1 MSISRIL
8 EISKRSLLAYQSAI
22 KTTTDNISNA
32 NNEYYKRRRVNFNE
46 LNSGYGALGLNVDD
60 TRRLR
65 QRFAE
70 YQIYSE
76 NQLFGKYKSTHRLL
90 SQIEGIFDENS
101 DSGLSKVL
109 NDFYSAWNDLAQDP
123 ESDYARNL
131 VVDKGMVLADNFQ
144 RINGDLQNIKDQIKP
159 EVKLQLKDIN
169 QKLRLLQK
177 INRRIRVQTNPDLL
191 DQRDKILDD
200 LSQKIS
206 LKIKE
211 KENGEVNVYSDGI
224 LLVSYDTLNE
234 LKINEVTK
242 NNTSQL
248 QVVLKSSGHVLNMDN
263 GEIAGLLEMNNSTL
277 PEYKNKLDEL
287 ARGLAEAVN
296 KIHRQG
302 ENAKGVGGLDFF
314 DSDIKGMADFKVNQA
329 IINDPSLVASRRPG
343 EAVGS
348 GSIASDIS
356 DLQSKSIFNEG
367 TAHEYYQSFLTQLGD
382 KVQEADFNENSQKMI
397 IDQLKN
403 QRDAVTG
410 VSMDEEMTQ
419 MVQYQQ
425 AYSAAAKMVN
435 TVDQMMTT
443 VLQMV

>member
-32 NNEYYKRRRVNFNE
+32 NNEFYKRRRVDFNQ
-46 LNSGYGALGLNVDD
+46 LNSGYSVLGLNVDD
-60 TRRLR
+60 TQRLR

-76 NQLFGKYKSTHRLL
+76 NQYYGKYQSTHRLL
-90 SQIEGIFDENS
+90 SQVEGLFDEGD

-109 NDFYSAWNDLAQDP
+109 NDFFSAWNDLAKDP

-131 VVDKGMVLADNFQ
+131 VVNKGMVLADNFQ

-159 EVKLQLKDIN
+159 ELDLQLKNIN
-169 QKLRLLQK
+169 QKLTLLQK
-177 INRRIRVQTNPDLL
+177 INRQIRKQANPDLL
-191 DQRDKILDD
+191 DQRDKILDE
-200 LSQKIS
+200 LSQKINM
-206 LKIKE
+206 KFKE
-211 KENGEVNVYSDGI
+211 KENGEVNVYSDGV

-234 LKINEVTK
+234 LKLDETTQNG
-242 NNTSQL
+242 SGQL
-248 QVVLKSSGHVLNMDN
+248 QIQLKNSGHVLDINN
-263 GEIAGLLEMNNSTL
+263 GEIAGLLEMNNSVL
-277 PEYKNKLDEL
+277 PGYKNKLDDL
-287 ARGLAEAVN
+287 ARGLAAAVN
-296 KIHRQG
+296 KIHREG
-302 ENAKGVGGLDFF
+302 ENLDGVSGMDFF
-314 DSDIKGMADFKVNQA
+314 ASDIKGMADFKVNQS
-329 IINDPSLVASRRPG
+329 IIDDPSLIATKHPG

-348 GSIASDIS
+348 GSVASAIA
-356 DLQSKSIFNEG
+356 DLQSSSIFNEG
-367 TAHEYYQSFLTQLGD
+367 TAHEYYQSLLTQLGD

-425 AYSAAAKMVN
+425 AYSAAAKMIT
-435 TVDQMMTT
+435 TVDQMMNT
-443 VLQMV
+443 VIQMV

>member
-46 LNSGYGALGLNVDD
+46 LNAGYSVLGLNINDAH
-60 TRRLR
+60 RLR

-76 NQLFGKYKSTHRLL
+76 NQLFGKYQSTHRLL
-90 SQIEGIFDENS
+90 SQIEGVFNEGN

-109 NDFYSAWNDLAQDP
+109 DDFFSAWNDLAQDP

-131 VVDKGMVLADNFQ
+131 VVDKASVLADNFQ
-144 RINGDLQNIKDQIKP
+144 RIDGDLQNIKDQIKP
-159 EVKLQLKDIN
+159 ELNLQLKDIN
-169 QKLRLLQK
+169 QQLGLLQK
-177 INRRIRVQTNPDLL
+177 IDRQLRMRSNPDLL
-191 DQRDKILDD
+191 DQRDKILDE
-200 LSQKIS
+200 LSQKIN

-211 KENGEVNVYSDGI
+211 KDNGEVNIYSDGV

-234 LKINEVTK
+234 LK
-242 NNTSQL
+242 L
-248 QVVLKSSGHVLNMDN
+248 QETTGKTTNKLQIVLKNGGHVLNIN
-263 GEIAGLLEMNNSTL
+263 SGEIAGLLEIHNTIL
-277 PEYKNKLDEL
+277 PQYKNSLDSL
-287 ARGLAEAVN
+287 ARGLAREVN

-302 ENAKGVGGLDFF
+302 ENANGVSGMDFF
-314 DSDIKGMADFKVNQA
+314 ASDIKGMADFKVNPA
-329 IINDPSLVASRRPG
+329 IVSDPSLVASRRSG

-356 DLQSKSIFNEG
+356 DLQSKAIFSQG
-367 TAHEYYQSFLTQLGD
+367 TVHEYYQSFLTQLGD
-382 KVQEADFNENSQKMI
+382 QIKEADFNENSQKMI

-425 AYSAAAKMVN
+425 AYSAAAKMIT

-443 VLQMV
+443 VIRMV

>member
-60 TRRLR
+60 AQRLR

-169 QKLRLLQK
+169 QKLTLLQK
-177 INRRIRVQTNPDLL
+177 INRRIRVQANPDLL

-200 LSQKIS
+200 LSQKIN

-211 KENGEVNVYSDGI
+211 KENGEVNVYSDGV

-234 LKINEVTK
+234 LKLNEVTK
-242 NNTSQL
+242 NDSTQL
-248 QVVLKSSGHVLNMDN
+248 QVVLKSSGHVLNMNN
-263 GEIAGLLEMNNSTL
+263 GEIAGLLEMNNKIL

-287 ARGLAEAVN
+287 ARGLASAVN

-302 ENAKGVGGLDFF
+302 ENINGVGGLDFF